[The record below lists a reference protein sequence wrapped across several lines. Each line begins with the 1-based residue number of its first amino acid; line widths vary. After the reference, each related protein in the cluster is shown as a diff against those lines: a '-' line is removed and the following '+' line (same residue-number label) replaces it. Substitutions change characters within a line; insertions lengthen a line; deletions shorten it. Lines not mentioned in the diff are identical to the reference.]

1 MAIDEDTVSRTEA
14 LLRLRSTLDE
24 MKGSQ
29 VTLLGDVMLDRY
41 HHGYANNLNSI
52 APVPVLKIFQ
62 TDESPGAA
70 AHIARGLNS
79 IGLDV
84 DFHTYVGDDR
94 EGETIRNMLDL
105 SLIHI

>member
-1 MAIDEDTVSRTEA
+1 MAIDEDTVSRTEE
-14 LLRLRSTLDE
+14 LRRLRSSLDA
-24 MKGSQ
+24 MKGTQ

-79 IGLDV
+79 IGLNV
-84 DFHTYVGDDR
+84 EFRTFEGDDR
-94 EGETIRNMLDL
+94 EG
-105 SLIHI
+105 

>member
-1 MAIDEDTVSRTEA
+1 MAIDEDTVSRIES
-14 LLRLRSTLDE
+14 LRRLRSSLNDME
-24 MKGSQ
+24 GSQ

-70 AHIARGLNS
+70 AHIASCLLYTSPSPRDKRQS
-79 IGLDV
+79 
-84 DFHTYVGDDR
+84 R
-94 EGETIRNMLDL
+94 MP
-105 SLIHI
+105 SSA

>member
-1 MAIDEDTVSRTEA
+1 MGEDEVSRTDS
-14 LLRLRSTLDE
+14 LLRLRASLDA
-24 MKGSQ
+24 MAGSR

-62 TDESPGAA
+62 TDES
-70 AHIARGLNS
+70 
-79 IGLDV
+79 
-84 DFHTYVGDDR
+84 
-94 EGETIRNMLDL
+94 L